1 MRLSLLSFLL
11 SFLAG
16 LGSSLR
22 ALYLL
27 LAPRFAERSRPSSR
41 LLSRGLPRLA
51 VLIAAHNEAAVI
63 PTTVSR
69 VWSELQS
76 TDAVFVVADN
86 CVDETAEAA
95 EAVGALVYRR
105 DDPAHVGKRFALRW
119 LLESARNEVH
129 AFDALVLLD
138 ADAFVEKGFFDEMR
152 QMLVDGHV
160 AVQGFVRPTT
170 VQHSSVSA
178 IAGYSELL
186 AQCIDDA
193 TRTRLGWSVPLRGTG
208 MVFRTQLFEEVI
220 PVLRT
225 RVEDLEL
232 SLLLAAKE
240 VRVAFAPQAVISDP
254 KPTNL
259 QQVARQRGRWLQG
272 HTEVLRYYW
281 RDILWLLI
289 WGDIGTKTLVLSLLL
304 KPKSL
309 VFALKALLLMLLLLF
324 PLPLDSLRLTA
335 IVLLSAAL
343 LIDIGYYLFG
353 LLFVDNPGLYGKALL
368 MVPLYVVMW
377 LWAML
382 ISLVSKDPW
391 LRARD

>member
-1 MRLSLLSFLL
+1 
-11 SFLAG
+11 
-16 LGSSLR
+16 
-22 ALYLL
+22 
-27 LAPRFAERSRPSSR
+27 
-41 LLSRGLPRLA
+41 LA

-69 VWSELQS
+69 VWSELRS

-86 CVDETAEAA
+86 CADETAEAA

-105 DDPAHVGKRFALRW
+105 EDPAHVGKGFALRW
-119 LLESARNEVH
+119 LLESAGNEVR

-152 QMLVDGHV
+152 RMLVDGHK
-160 AVQGFVRPTT
+160 AVQGFVRPAI
-170 VQHSSVSA
+170 VQRSSVSA

-193 TRTRLGWSVPLRGTG
+193 TRARLDWSVPLRGTG

-220 PVLRT
+220 PALRT

-232 SLLLAAKE
+232 SLLLAAKGAK
-240 VRVAFAPQAVISDP
+240 VAFAPQAVVSDP

-281 RDILWLLI
+281 QDILWLLI

-309 VFALKALLLMLLLLF
+309 VFALKALLLMVLLLF

-335 IVLLSAAL
+335 IILLSAAL